1 MQGSTVKET
10 KLEKPFKLE
19 QITSGVTGL
28 DDLTFGGFIKGGVY
42 LLMGPPGSGKTI
54 LGNQI
59 CFHHAKDNGSVV
71 YVTLLAESHSRM
83 IGNLRG
89 IDYFNEDLVARS
101 IHYVSGY
108 NALEKEGLK
117 GLLILIAGMV
127 REKKATMLMIDG
139 ITTIGDMDESK
150 LAFRKFTHELN
161 TYIATSGC
169 TAFLLSSLEGHHS
182 NPEHTMVDG
191 ILALHH
197 KHLGVRTLRQI
208 EVRKFRGGNHLK
220 GKHYFSINDDGITIL
235 PRLESLRIQPTKI
248 RPDLE
253 AKECFGIKELDKML
267 GGGVIPHSI
276 TTVIG
281 PAGTGKT
288 ILGLHFLNCGAFN
301 KERGLFFGLYESP
314 AEILNK
320 ARNLNIPLEMHV
332 KNKDVEIIWFPAIE
346 QEIDE
351 LGEALINAVIR
362 TKAKRV
368 VIDGVDA
375 FRYSTNYKKRLS
387 RYMVALIMKLKT
399 LGVTVLLVEETALFQ
414 ERHERQI
421 AELSAL
427 NENLIFL
434 QQSQDG
440 AELAR
445 TVSIL
450 KIRNAVYDS
459 TVRELV
465 IGKDGISVAGGKIS
479 KSSSKLKKKTTV
491 RKKK

>member
-1 MQGSTVKET
+1 MKESNSN
-10 KLEKPFKLE
+10 KQFK
-19 QITSGVTGL
+19 QDRISSGVVGL

-42 LLMGPPGSGKTI
+42 LFMGPPGSGKTI

-59 CFHHAKDNGSVV
+59 CFHHAKEKGSVV

-89 IDYFNEDLVARS
+89 IEYFDEELVARS

-108 NALEKEGLK
+108 NALEKDGLK
-117 GLLILIAGMV
+117 GLLLLIAGMV

-197 KHLGVRTLRQI
+197 KHLGVRTLRQV
-208 EVRKFRGGNHLK
+208 EVRKFRGSDHLK
-220 GKHYFSINDDGITIL
+220 GKHYFSINDDGIKVL
-235 PRLESLRIQPTKI
+235 PRLESI
-248 RPDLE
+248 RVKPAKAYPVVE
-253 AKECFGIKELDKML
+253 TKECFGIKELDKML

-288 ILGLHFLNCGAFN
+288 ILGLHFLNCGAIN
-301 KERGLFFGLYESP
+301 NERGLFFGLYESP
-314 AEILNK
+314 SEILSK
-320 ARNLNIPLEMHV
+320 ARALNIPLDKHV
-332 KNKDVEIIWFPAIE
+332 ENKDIEIMWHPSIE

-362 TKAKRV
+362 TNAKRV

-427 NENLIFL
+427 NENLLFL
-434 QQSQDG
+434 QQTQDG
-440 AELAR
+440 SELAR

-465 IGKDGISVAGGKIS
+465 IGKNGITVSSGKKS
-479 KSSSKLKKKTTV
+479 KSSSEFKKKTTL
-491 RKKK
+491 RKKKK